1 MHSHEYGLRG
11 SPISAPDRTPLSRWS
26 RSGSHPDL
34 TDRLVA
40 VKAARGR
47 PSPVTRECS
56 APHGSPHLRGVP
68 WDVERLATD
77 RRSRPSYRCGP
88 ARHVPIAVDRA
99 PRREPFMVR
108 GRLETS
114 ATTRCE
120 AMGRYVR
127 IVLQCSRTV

>member
-68 WDVERLATD
+68 WDVERL
-77 RRSRPSYRCGP
+77 CHGP
-88 ARHVPIAVDRA
+88 AIAAVVSMWASKTRADRGGQG
-99 PRREPFMVR
+99 P
-108 GRLETS
+108 
-114 ATTRCE
+114 E
-120 AMGRYVR
+120 A
-127 IVLQCSRTV
+127 RTIHGP